1 MYVVSDH
8 LSLVLTFIPFIRNMS
23 TIVKKNC
30 LLEQYC
36 TVSLLLNVVVLPI
49 GGAS

>member
-1 MYVVSDH
+1 
-8 LSLVLTFIPFIRNMS
+8 MS
-23 TIVKKNC
+23 TIVKKKNC